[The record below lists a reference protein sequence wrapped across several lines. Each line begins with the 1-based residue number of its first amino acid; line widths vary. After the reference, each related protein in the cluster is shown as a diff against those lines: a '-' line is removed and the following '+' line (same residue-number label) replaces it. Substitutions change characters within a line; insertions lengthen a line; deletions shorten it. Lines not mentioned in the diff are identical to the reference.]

1 MTRRM
6 DEALKVQAVLNRID
20 GADSENVCDQRA
32 GRRAATGNTDSFSA
46 CLVGD
51 LTRHEK
57 ITAKLQPPE
66 GSKLRFQALFISTV
80 MPLFCLPPLFKSI
93 PATLIQSLLRLLF
106 RF

>member
-51 LTRHEK
+51 LTRNEK

-66 GSKLRFQALFISTV
+66 GSELRFQSLFISTV
-80 MPLFCLPPLFKSI
+80 LPLFFLPLLVKSL
-93 PATLIQSLLRLLF
+93 PAPLIQAIR
-106 RF
+106 RR